1 MQGFIVCVLVLYFI
15 SPCLCIRFNV
25 RTTSDT
31 TYNVMQYGATG
42 DGKSDDTKAFS
53 SAWSNACKAEGKT
66 TLVIPSGKSFL
77 VKKVDF
83 IGPCN
88 AEILIQFEGKI
99 VAPSKDAWEARPYLI
114 EIDSVNG
121 LTIDGNNVGEIDG
134 NGATWWD
141 CSDCKRPGVFH
152 FHKCDKLNVSNLAIS
167 NSPRSHVSVNE
178 CNGAT
183 ISKISIDAPDSS
195 PNTDGIDVSDS
206 INILIQDSN
215 IKSGDDC
222 IAINGGTSFLDA
234 KRITCGPGH
243 GISVG
248 SLGKDGASDQVS
260 NIYVQNCTFKETTN
274 GARIKTFPGGSGY
287 AKNITYEQIIL
298 ENVKNPIIIDQEYN
312 NYLQE
317 TSVSVSSVTFRGF
330 SGTYTGKVAINLD
343 CKNDASVICKNAHG
357 KATDTIPNVPCLSN

>member
-1 MQGFIVCVLVLYFI
+1 MQGFIVYVLVLYFI

-83 IGPCN
+83 SGPCN

-206 INILIQDSN
+206 TNILIQDSD

-234 KRITCGPGH
+234 KITCGPGH

-298 ENVKNPIIIDQEYN
+298 ENAKNPIIIDQEYN

-330 SGTYTGKVAINLD
+330 SGTYAGKVAINLD